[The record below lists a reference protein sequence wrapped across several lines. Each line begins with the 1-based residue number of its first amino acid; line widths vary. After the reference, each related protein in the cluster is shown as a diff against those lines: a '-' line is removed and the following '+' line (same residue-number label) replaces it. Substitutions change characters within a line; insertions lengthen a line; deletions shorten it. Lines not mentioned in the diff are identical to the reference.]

1 MPICAIVSGLALASF
16 FSVILA
22 YNTMNTMQE
31 MLPKMA
37 GVSAPIKY
45 AAQNCT
51 ASDKPPTTAASM
63 ILGTMYFLDASV
75 SSKITKGTRNI
86 KANS

>member
-1 MPICAIVSGLALASF
+1 
-16 FSVILA
+16 
-22 YNTMNTMQE
+22 MNTMQE

-63 ILGTMYFLDASV
+63 ILGTMYFLDVSV
-75 SSKITKGTRNI
+75 SSKITNGTKNI
-86 KANS
+86 SANN